1 MKINKNISNI
11 KKFFDNLA
19 SNKLFLGLMMI
30 FMNIG
35 SRFVE
40 IKFTKG
46 QEMILKNIAREVMI
60 FVIAFMGSRDF
71 LTALLITTCFI
82 ILSQFIFNENSNYNL
97 IPKKY
102 KDLMKQIDTNND
114 GVISKK
120 ELDDA
125 LKTISKA
132 KDNLKD

>member
-1 MKINKNISNI
+1 MKINKNILNI

-19 SNKLFLGLMMI
+19 TNKLFLGLMMI

-60 FVIAFMGSRDF
+60 FVIAFMGS
-71 LTALLITTCFI
+71 
-82 ILSQFIFNENSNYNL
+82 IF
-97 IPKKY
+97 
-102 KDLMKQIDTNND
+102 
-114 GVISKK
+114 
-120 ELDDA
+120 
-125 LKTISKA
+125 
-132 KDNLKD
+132 

>member
-1 MKINKNISNI
+1 M
-11 KKFFDNLA
+11 L
-19 SNKLFLGLMMI
+19 L

-82 ILSQFIFNENSNYNL
+82 ILRL
-97 IPKKY
+97 IKLGGGQMP
-102 KDLMKQIDTNND
+102 NHH
-114 GVISKK
+114 K
-120 ELDDA
+120 EFLNVCF
-125 LKTISKA
+125 L
-132 KDNLKD
+132 LF